1 MKDLKNI
8 YIGKTPVNFNHDDIV
23 GSEVVINGEN
33 FYKISNVDSMRPFFM
48 SIVSPYNHWL
58 FISSNGALS
67 AGRKDNDNA
76 LFPYYTDDKITE
88 SHDITGSKSIF
99 HITNGDSSSL
109 WEPFKVS
116 TLSPY
121 KITRNLY
128 KNLRGTKILFE
139 EINHDLGLEYSYQWN
154 ISDKFGFVRKS
165 LLKNNNSSILDIR
178 ILDGIQNL
186 LPWGVEFYTQNSTS
200 NLVDA
205 YKRSELLK
213 NSGLGMFAMS
223 AILVDKAEPSEALK
237 TNIAWSIGL
246 ASSKKLLSSTQ
257 IERFIRYLL
266 II

>member
-1 MKDLKNI
+1 M
-8 YIGKTPVNFNHDDIV
+8 
-23 GSEVVINGEN
+23 
-33 FYKISNVDSMRPFFM
+33 
-48 SIVSPYNHWL
+48 
-58 FISSNGALS
+58 
-67 AGRKDNDNA
+67 A

-178 ILDGIQNL
+178 IFRWH
-186 LPWGVEFYTQNSTS
+186 PKSS
-200 NLVDA
+200 
-205 YKRSELLK
+205 S
-213 NSGLGMFAMS
+213 LGGRV
-223 AILVDKAEPSEALK
+223 LY
-237 TNIAWSIGL
+237 
-246 ASSKKLLSSTQ
+246 SKFHKQSCGCL
-257 IERFIRYLL
+257 
-266 II
+266 